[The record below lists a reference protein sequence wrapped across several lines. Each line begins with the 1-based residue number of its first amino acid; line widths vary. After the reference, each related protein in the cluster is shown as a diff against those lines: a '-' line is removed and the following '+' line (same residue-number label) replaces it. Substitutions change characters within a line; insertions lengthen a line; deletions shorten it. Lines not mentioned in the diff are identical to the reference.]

1 MSSVLLSRRPSGQ
14 GDYLALGVSRLLT
27 HLLAADAKR
36 HIRLCCCVHAAD
48 YTSRAISCLDP
59 QTMPEDQHNTQVA
72 RLWTTGLIR
81 CLSLTVSLSQEGGSL
96 VDSRGVLRLPLY
108 TAWLE
113 LYQKEVTFDL

>member
-1 MSSVLLSRRPSGQ
+1 MCRLLSRPS
-14 GDYLALGVSRLLT
+14 D
-27 HLLAADAKR
+27 DAEGS
-36 HIRLCCCVHAAD
+36 V
-48 YTSRAISCLDP
+48 
-59 QTMPEDQHNTQVA
+59 QHTGSNVA
-72 RLWTTGLIR
+72 WLWTTGLIR